1 MLNYRSKQI
10 LLKMLETKKSI
21 SIRDIANSFDVTER
35 TIRNDL
41 DEIDELLKANSYPL
55 LQKNITVE
63 VEFSKPL
70 LESEKFN
77 EFINEIISENSIFKN
92 AMLRQSYMY
101 VLMFRSEQ
109 KITIDYLEKEIDV
122 SRSTINADI
131 KKLKE
136 SLEKHQTEIAY
147 SKKDGFFL
155 QGEESVLRKLFIQN
169 SIFLEEENIKE
180 NYLNEDSGN
189 NFFNKWLHE
198 LEKELAKVFSLRSL
212 LFLKYFLSVSI
223 NRIKKN
229 HTINNKYL
237 ESKSIKDTLEYSI
250 VSNKKS
256 DIEKQFDVVF
266 SENEVIF
273 FTSLLLNSNL
283 IKDDTPVTKQKID
296 IYYFVYQ
303 FLINISENLAIDISK
318 DDDLYSSLFLHFQ
331 RTVFMEEDKIEFYSD
346 SVIIQNIKRKYIEI
360 YEKVYK
366 SLYDI
371 DSEYKEAFLSETEVV
386 YITIHIVAAL
396 EKVYNSSKTSLRVLT
411 ICHMGIGTSKFLQY
425 NLNNRFNFQFVEDK
439 GEYLQ
444 LQDIVE
450 KEKVDLIISTIPIE
464 NTNIEQIVVSP
475 LLNSIDLEKIRV
487 LEKEIIEKKATC
499 TNLYNNCRKGY
510 IPVLK
515 ELITEDT
522 IALNDPATTWEEAIR
537 KGGEL
542 LLRNESIRH
551 EYIEAMVASVNKY
564 GPYIVIAPGV
574 AMAHARPDDGVNKI
588 GFSLITLDTP
598 VKFGNEENDPVEIV
612 ITIAAIDHS
621 THLKAL
627 SELSEFV
634 NDSEFIDTV
643 KHAVEKKVVLDYI
656 NRGIISK

>member
-21 SIRDIANSFDVTER
+21 NIRDVANSFNVTER

-41 DEIDELLKANSYPL
+41 DEIDQLLKSYSYPL

-77 EFINEIISENSIFKN
+77 DFINEIILENSVFN
-92 AMLRQSYMY
+92 NSTLRQAYMY
-101 VLMFRSEQ
+101 VVMFRNEQ
-109 KITIDYLEKEIDV
+109 KITIDYLEREIDV
-122 SRSTINADI
+122 SRSTINTDI
-131 KKLKE
+131 KKLKK
-136 SLEKHQTEIAY
+136 SLEKYQIEIIY

-155 QGEESVLRKLFIQN
+155 QGKENVLRKLFIQN
-169 SIFLEEENIKE
+169 SMFLEEENIKE
-180 NYLNEDSGN
+180 NYLNESIEN
-189 NFFNKWLHE
+189 NFLNKWLYE
-198 LEKELAKVFSLRSL
+198 LEKDLEKVFSLRSL
-212 LFLKYFLSVSI
+212 LFLKHFLYVSVD
-223 NRIKKN
+223 RIKKD
-229 HTINNKYL
+229 HTISDKSL
-237 ESKSIKDTLEYSI
+237 ESKFIKDTLEYRI

-256 DIEKQFDVVF
+256 SIEDHFSIVF
-266 SENEVIF
+266 NENEVAF

-283 IKDDTPVTKQKID
+283 IKDDTPVNKHKID

-303 FLINISENLAIDISK
+303 FLINISKNIAIDISK

-331 RTVFMEEDKIEFYSD
+331 TTLFMEENKIEFYSD
-346 SVIIQNIKRKYIEI
+346 SVIIQNMKAKYIEI

-366 SLYDI
+366 SLYEI
-371 DSEYKEAFLSETEVV
+371 DSEYKEVFLNETEMV

-396 EKVYNSSKTSLRVLT
+396 EKVYNSSKTNLRVLT

-425 NLNNRFNFQFVEDK
+425 NLNNKFNFQFVEDK
-439 GEYLQ
+439 GEYTH

-475 LLNSIDLEKIRV
+475 LLNSIDIEKIRV
-487 LEKEIIEKKATC
+487 LEKEIIQKKAKYK
-499 TNLYNNCRKGY
+499 NLHNCRKEHV
-510 IPVLK
+510 PVLK

-522 IALNDPATTWEEAIR
+522 IELNIPATSWEEAIR

-542 LLRNESIRH
+542 LLRNESIRQ
-551 EYIEAMVASVNKY
+551 EYIEAMVASVKKY

-598 VKFGNEENDPVEIV
+598 VEFGNEENDPVEIV
-612 ITIAAIDHS
+612 VTIAAIDHS

-627 SELSEFV
+627 SELSEFID
-634 NDSEFIDTV
+634 DSKFINIV
-643 KHAVEKKVVLDYI
+643 KNAVDKKKILDYI
-656 NRGIISK
+656 NQ

>member
-21 SIRDIANSFDVTER
+21 NIRDVANSFNVTER

-41 DEIDELLKANSYPL
+41 DEIDQLLKSYSYPL

-77 EFINEIISENSIFKN
+77 DFINEIILENSVFN
-92 AMLRQSYMY
+92 NSTLRQAYMY
-101 VLMFRSEQ
+101 VVMFRNEQ
-109 KITIDYLEKEIDV
+109 KITIDYLEREIDV
-122 SRSTINADI
+122 SRSTINTDI
-131 KKLKE
+131 KKLKK
-136 SLEKHQTEIAY
+136 SLEKYQIEIIY

-155 QGEESVLRKLFIQN
+155 QGKENVLRKLFIQN
-169 SIFLEEENIKE
+169 SMFLEEENIKE
-180 NYLNEDSGN
+180 NYLNESIEN
-189 NFFNKWLHE
+189 NFLNKWLYE
-198 LEKELAKVFSLRSL
+198 LEKDLEKVFSLRSL
-212 LFLKYFLSVSI
+212 LFLKHFLYVSVD
-223 NRIKKN
+223 RIKKD
-229 HTINNKYL
+229 HTISDKSL
-237 ESKSIKDTLEYSI
+237 ESKFIKDTLEYRI

-256 DIEKQFDVVF
+256 SIEDHFSIVF
-266 SENEVIF
+266 NENEVAF

-283 IKDDTPVTKQKID
+283 IKDDTPVNKHKID

-303 FLINISENLAIDISK
+303 FLINISKNIAIDISK

-331 RTVFMEEDKIEFYSD
+331 TTLFMEENKIEFYSD
-346 SVIIQNIKRKYIEI
+346 SVIIQNMKAKYIEI

-366 SLYDI
+366 SLYEI
-371 DSEYKEAFLSETEVV
+371 DSEYKEVFLNETEMV

-396 EKVYNSSKTSLRVLT
+396 EKVYNSSKTNLRVLT

-425 NLNNRFNFQFVEDK
+425 NLNNKFNFQFVEDK
-439 GEYLQ
+439 GEYTH

-475 LLNSIDLEKIRV
+475 LLNSIDIEKIRV
-487 LEKEIIEKKATC
+487 LEKEIIQKKAKYK
-499 TNLYNNCRKGY
+499 NLHNCRKEHV
-510 IPVLK
+510 PVLK

-522 IALNDPATTWEEAIR
+522 IELNIPATSWEEAIR

-542 LLRNESIRH
+542 LLRNESIRQ
-551 EYIEAMVASVNKY
+551 EYIEAMVASVKKY

-598 VKFGNEENDPVEIV
+598 VEFGNEENDPVEIV
-612 ITIAAIDHS
+612 VTIAAIDHS

-627 SELSEFV
+627 SELSEFID
-634 NDSEFIDTV
+634 DSKFINIV
-643 KHAVEKKVVLDYI
+643 KNAVDKKEILDYI
-656 NRGIISK
+656 NQ